1 MTDETPP
8 RDGESG
14 PPPGVSASA
23 PDAASPGS
31 VDSATGL
38 EAAEQGATPASAGSG
53 AEPEV
58 AAPVATSVPAAD
70 PRTRRAGILARLRKR
85 RLALGAIA
93 FVVAFAVLGTGAVAA
108 GHAMAESRAAA
119 EQKADVAESAKPS
132 ARPRPDTIAAPARLR
147 SCSISPLAGDT
158 RLGTF
163 EGTVISAT
171 GGDALYDRGGAT
183 PVRPGSAMKLL
194 TAGAALSVL
203 GPDYRIPTTVI
214 DAGDDSIAI
223 VGHGDATLSAQ
234 PAGSASVYAGAPK
247 LADLLSTAASTWTS
261 RHPGKTISTVL
272 LDASYWGT
280 GDSWDATWPT
290 ALQTT
295 GVVSKVTSLQLDGD
309 RADPAVAI
317 SPRSDD
323 PVAAVGAKAL
333 AALRAAAPGLVADDA
348 TALAATA
355 PAGGTEIAQVQ
366 SQPVSQL
373 VGQMLSLDDATL
385 AETLGRLVS
394 KKQGDGGS
402 AASLTGTYATALA
415 GYGVATTG
423 IVVHDGSGLSTDDAV
438 SAVFLARFAAE
449 IAQSHD
455 DLALLRTQL
464 GRSGQ
469 SGALAGRFGGTSSAD
484 GAVEAFSGGGPGVRT
499 LIGTVQAA
507 DGTALAFAFLGV
519 GDAVNETADPALDAL
534 AAALHDCGANLSSI

>member
-1 MTDETPP
+1 M
-8 RDGESG
+8 
-14 PPPGVSASA
+14 
-23 PDAASPGS
+23 
-31 VDSATGL
+31 
-38 EAAEQGATPASAGSG
+38 
-53 AEPEV
+53 
-58 AAPVATSVPAAD
+58 
-70 PRTRRAGILARLRKR
+70 
-85 RLALGAIA
+85 
-93 FVVAFAVLGTGAVAA
+93 AV
-108 GHAMAESRAAA
+108 SRAAA
-119 EQKADVAESAKPS
+119 EEKADDAASAKPS
-132 ARPRPDTIAAPARLR
+132 ARPRPDTIPAPLRLR
-147 SCSISPLAGDT
+147 SCSISPLAADG

-214 DAGDDSIAI
+214 DAGDDSIAV
-223 VGHGDATLSAQ
+223 VGHGDVTLSGL
-234 PAGSASVYAGAPK
+234 PAGGVSVYAGAPR
-247 LADLLSTAASTWTS
+247 LADLLSTAAKAWGE
-261 RHPGKTISTVL
+261 RHPGKKIAKVV

-280 GDSWDATWPT
+280 GDSWDASWPT
-290 ALQTT
+290 TLQTT

-309 RADPAVAI
+309 RADPAAAI

-323 PVAAVGAKAL
+323 PVAAVGPKAL
-333 AALRAAAPGLVADDA
+333 AALRAAAPALVADDA
-348 TALAATA
+348 TTLAATA

-366 SQPVSQL
+366 SQPISQL
-373 VGQMLSLDDATL
+373 VGQMLTLDDATL

-423 IVVHDGSGLSTDDAV
+423 IVVHDGSGLSDQNAV
-438 SAVFLARFAAE
+438 SAVFLSRFAAE
-449 IAQSHD
+449 IAQGHD
-455 DLALLRTQL
+455 ELALLRSQL

-469 SGALAGRFGGTSSAD
+469 SGALAGRFGGTGAAD

-499 LIGTVQAA
+499 LIGTVQSA
-507 DGTALAFAFLGV
+507 DGTMLAFAFLGV
-519 GDAVNETADPALDAL
+519 GDAVNESADPALDAL
-534 AAALHDCGANLSSI
+534 AAALRDCGANLSSI